1 VTKRLILMVCAA
13 LLCVVVAACGDDS
26 SSSGGGGGASEEAGT
41 TEGAKVID
49 PSLADSAKGEVT
61 YCQGKD
67 TSGNAHYMVDEFN
80 KKYGPDL
87 KAKLVEFPAS
97 ADEQRTQFIQRQQAK
112 SGDCDVFSS
121 DVIWTAEF
129 ASQKWLYDLSPYM
142 EDKKSEYIEA
152 PIETVTYDGKIWG
165 VPESSDAGLLYYN
178 TDKVKE
184 IPATWQEVY
193 KQAASEGGIV
203 YQGAAYE
210 GLTCDYLELF
220 FGAGGEVLSED
231 GTKSTFGDGDAAVK
245 ALQFM
250 VDGIKDGAAPKAV
263 TTYMEPE
270 SLTAFQTGKPAYMRN
285 WPYAYALNQKAEKVK
300 GNFDVGPQ
308 PLFEGGEKAGI
319 LGGHNSVVSVYSKNP
334 GGALKLIEHIGSPEI
349 QTAYAAQFSLSPVK
363 ASVYDDPAVQKA
375 IPFATQLREGITN
388 ARARPVSPVY
398 PQISQAIYKNVN
410 AALSGQQSPEDAVKQ
425 AQADIEKALS
435 TF

>member
-1 VTKRLILMVCAA
+1 
-13 LLCVVVAACGDDS
+13 
-26 SSSGGGGGASEEAGT
+26 
-41 TEGAKVID
+41 
-49 PSLADSAKGEVT
+49 
-61 YCQGKD
+61 
-67 TSGNAHYMVDEFN
+67 
-80 KKYGPDL
+80 
-87 KAKLVEFPAS
+87 
-97 ADEQRTQFIQRQQAK
+97 
-112 SGDCDVFSS
+112 VFSS

-129 ASQKWLYDLSPYM
+129 ASQKWLYDMTPYM
-142 EDKKSEYIEA
+142 EDKKADYIEA
-152 PIETVTYDGKIWG
+152 PVETVTYDGKIWG

-193 KQAASEGGIV
+193 EQAADEGGIV

-210 GLTCDYLELF
+210 GLTCDFLELF

-231 GTKSTFGDGDAAVK
+231 GTKSTFGEGDAGVK
-245 ALQFM
+245 ALTFM
-250 VDGIKDGAAPKAV
+250 VDGIKNGAAPKAV

-285 WPYAYALNQKAEKVK
+285 WPYAYALNQKAKNVK
-300 GNFDVGPQ
+300 GKFDVGPQ
-308 PLFEGGEKAGI
+308 PTFEGGEKAGI
-319 LGGHNSVVSVYSKNP
+319 LGGHNSVISVYSKNP

-349 QTAYAAQFSLSPVK
+349 QKAYAAQFSLSPVR
-363 ASVYDDPAVQKA
+363 ADVYDDPEVQKA
-375 IPFATQLREGITN
+375 IPFATELREGITN

-410 AALSGQQSPEDAVKQ
+410 SALSGQQSPEDAIKQ